1 MKYNKKSLS
10 DILRSPR
17 TVFTFKDI
25 SIIWGDPNRKSVISG
40 INYYIKSGQIYRI
53 RRGIYAKDEN
63 YNKDELATR
72 IYTPSYISFETV
84 LGRAGINFQFYSQIF
99 LASYL
104 TREITVDNQ
113 IYSFRKI
120 KDTILVNPSG
130 VEHANEASIAS
141 KERAFLDTI
150 YSNPDYHFDNIDT
163 LNWDKISEI
172 LPIYQNKKM
181 IKIVNKWRSF
191 AKNNK

>member
-1 MKYNKKSLS
+1 MKYNKKPLS
-10 DILRSPR
+10 DILRSPKA
-17 TVFTFKDI
+17 VFTFKDV
-25 SIIWGDPNRKSVISG
+25 SILWEDPDRKSVISG
-40 INYYIKSGQIYRI
+40 INYYVRRGQIYRV

-84 LGRAGINFQFYSQIF
+84 LGRAGINFQVSNQIF

-104 TREITVDNQ
+104 TRDIIADNQ

-120 KDTILVNPSG
+120 KDAILVNPSG
-130 VEHANEASIAS
+130 VEQANETSIAS
-141 KERAFLDTI
+141 CERAFLDTLYI
-150 YSNPDYHFDNIDT
+150 NPNYHFDKLDILD
-163 LNWDKISEI
+163 WDRVFEI

-181 IKIVNKWRSF
+181 IKIVNKWHNL
-191 AKNNK
+191 AKTNK